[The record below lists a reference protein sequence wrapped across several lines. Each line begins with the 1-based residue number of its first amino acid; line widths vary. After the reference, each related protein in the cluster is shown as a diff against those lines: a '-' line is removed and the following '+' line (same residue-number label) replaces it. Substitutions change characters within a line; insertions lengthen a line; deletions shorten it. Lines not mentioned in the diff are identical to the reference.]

1 MEGSGDVR
9 SFARRVS
16 GSGTLGASA
25 ERDPEVRR
33 QLQRIK
39 ARVRQLDRSSAPRGA
54 GAAAA
59 APQPAPAPAASKKA
73 VMGASA
79 TGLLIGSARL
89 TARDD
94 TMETCYQEQCR
105 TTKIHDGY
113 VQTARRQMSVAPRK
127 PLNPD
132 AEVNNDT
139 MNYIYK
145 VGDYA
150 GQNEPAQ
157 LKTYVHNLDSQL
169 KAGEGSMLGGTY
181 DKTNQ
186 CAPWKAAT
194 QDKAHWLRG
203 RSDGSLS
210 PFVPFEKMS

>member
-33 QLQRIK
+33 QLMRIK
-39 ARVRQLDRSSAPRGA
+39 ARVSQLDRS
-54 GAAAA
+54 
-59 APQPAPAPAASKKA
+59 PAPAPAAAPKKA

-127 PLNPD
+127 TLDPD
-132 AEVNNDT
+132 AQVNNDT

-186 CAPWKAAT
+186 CAPWKAST

>member
-33 QLQRIK
+33 QLMRIK
-39 ARVRQLDRSSAPRGA
+39 ARVSQLDRS
-54 GAAAA
+54 
-59 APQPAPAPAASKKA
+59 PAPAPAAAPKKA

-127 PLNPD
+127 PLDPD
-132 AEVNNDT
+132 AQVNNDT

-150 GQNEPAQ
+150 GQNGPAQ
-157 LKTYVHNLDSQL
+157 LKKYVHNLDSQL

-186 CAPWKAAT
+186 CAPWKAST

-203 RSDGSLS
+203 RADGSLS
-210 PFVPFEKMS
+210 PFSRIEGLK

>member
-33 QLQRIK
+33 QLMRIK
-39 ARVRQLDRSSAPRGA
+39 ARVSQLDRS
-54 GAAAA
+54 
-59 APQPAPAPAASKKA
+59 PAPAPAAAPKKA

-127 PLNPD
+127 PLDPD
-132 AEVNNDT
+132 AQVNNDT

-150 GQNEPAQ
+150 GQNGPAQ
-157 LKTYVHNLDSQL
+157 LKKYVHNLDSQL

-186 CAPWKAAT
+186 CAPWKAST

>member
-33 QLQRIK
+33 QLMRIK
-39 ARVRQLDRSSAPRGA
+39 ARVSQLDRS
-54 GAAAA
+54 
-59 APQPAPAPAASKKA
+59 PAPAPAAAPKKA

-127 PLNPD
+127 PLDPD
-132 AEVNNDT
+132 AQVNNDT

-186 CAPWKAAT
+186 CAPWKAST

>member
-33 QLQRIK
+33 QLMRIK
-39 ARVRQLDRSSAPRGA
+39 ARVSQLDRS
-54 GAAAA
+54 
-59 APQPAPAPAASKKA
+59 PAPAPAAAPKKA

-186 CAPWKAAT
+186 CAPWKAST